1 MVAVLANSYAESLVM
16 KPWLVIV
23 FIIFCGIFLRLWQ
36 LGAVPDGLTWD
47 EAAIG
52 YNGWSVWTTRRD
64 EWLQRLPA
72 SFKSFGDFKAP
83 LAIYLNGPFTL
94 VFGMHPWSI
103 RLPFALAGSTLLFV
117 WYFFLRRLHSLDL
130 IRHEWA
136 IVFGVAAL
144 SFSPWHLMFSRIGFE
159 SGLSLLLLVSGVF
172 ALLWYVL
179 VKQTWWLSLGSAS
192 LFVLSMYAYHSAKI
206 VVPLLLITFFVMW
219 RKVFLKHFRQILAT
233 ILFGVVLLS
242 PMVYDTVLGEGGTRA
257 GGLIPLSGKS
267 GSEQLQMFGE
277 SISANLR
284 PAFLITGA
292 GDEPRHVS
300 GVYGPLTI
308 STVLLTLV
316 GVSLLFGKNS
326 EKLVNPRKK
335 IGVLAGLWILI
346 GFLPS
351 FLSVESPHANR
362 ALLALPGVL
371 LLATLAVDQIVSAV
385 ASKAAVRRYVLP
397 VLIGLF
403 LIELV
408 LFGGFIVDYFTKY
421 SARATDSF
429 QTGYTEAMQ
438 LAATAR
444 HELPPFGGVEQI
456 LFSSNYGQPVIYA
469 LANVDGEKPVSPYQ
483 YHQGYLVKYSFPG
496 KITSADLFRK
506 NTLLIW
512 TINDEV
518 DVEPMGTISD
528 RAGQPRFYW
537 YVTPGE

>member
-1 MVAVLANSYAESLVM
+1 M
-16 KPWLVIV
+16 KSWLVIF
-23 FIIFCGIFLRLWQ
+23 FIIVCGMFLRLWQ
-36 LGAVPDGLTWD
+36 LGIIPDGLTWD

-103 RLPFALAGSTLLFV
+103 RLPFALAGSALLVV
-117 WYFFLRRLHSLDL
+117 WYIFLRGLHRLKLV
-130 IRHEWA
+130 RHEWA
-136 IVFGVAAL
+136 VVFGAAAL

-159 SGLSLLLLVSGVF
+159 SGLSLFLLVGGVF

-179 VKQTWWLSLGSAS
+179 VRQTWWLSLGSAGM
-192 LFVLSMYAYHSAKI
+192 LVLSMYAYHSAKI
-206 VVPLLLITFFVMW
+206 VVPLLLVTFLVLW
-219 RKVFLKHFRQILAT
+219 RKVFTQNIRQILVT
-233 ILFGVVLLS
+233 ILFGAVLLA
-242 PMVYDTVLGEGGTRA
+242 PMVYDTVSGEGGTRA

-267 GSEQLQMFGE
+267 ASEQWHLFGQ
-277 SISANLR
+277 SLSANLQ
-284 PAFLITGA
+284 PAFLLFGS

-308 STVLLTLV
+308 STVLLAIIGL
-316 GVSLLFGKNS
+316 GLLFGKS
-326 EKLVNPRKK
+326 GGKLTTTRKQ
-335 IGVLAGLWILI
+335 IGMLAALWILI

-371 LLATLAVDQIVSAV
+371 LLATLALDQIFASG
-385 ASKAAVRRYVLP
+385 ASKVAVRRYVLP
-397 VLIGLF
+397 ALIGLF
-403 LIELV
+403 FIELV
-408 LFGGFIVDYFTKY
+408 LFGGFVVDYFTKY
-421 SARATDSF
+421 SERATDSF
-429 QTGYTEAMQ
+429 QTGYAQAMQ
-438 LAATAR
+438 LAAEAR

-456 LFSSNYGQPVIYA
+456 LISSSYGQPVIYA
-469 LANVDGEKPVSPYQ
+469 LANVDGDKPVSPYQ

-496 KITSADLFRK
+496 TITSADLFRK
-506 NTLLIW
+506 NALLIW
-512 TINDEV
+512 TVNDEV
-518 DVEPMGTISD
+518 GVEPMGTITD